1 MIPFHIPAIAP
12 DNLKYVNNLLA
23 NPNYFISRY
32 YFNKCLNW
40 LQEIY
45 TPSNIYLTNSCTSAL
60 EIICLAEGWKN
71 GDEIIMPSFTY
82 VSTANAFSKFGVTP
96 VFADVDMRDMN
107 ISVESIIASIT
118 PKTKAIV
125 VVHYGGVACNMDII
139 EAICQKNNLTLIEDA
154 AHSFNCFHKNK
165 RLGTIGS
172 YGAISFD
179 HTKNIHCGQG
189 GALIVNDSRKV
200 KKVATVFENGTNR
213 EEFLNKDVPYFE
225 WVSLGSKYALSELN
239 TAFLL
244 PQLES
249 SSVITEQR
257 VLIWNNYY
265 ELLKKLSPK
274 FIDLPV
280 IPEYAKHNGHIFYIK
295 LKNQT
300 ERNNLKAYLG
310 ENNIQTAFHF
320 IPLHNS
326 EYGKK
331 HAIIK
336 HQLIN
341 TELESE
347 RLLRLPIYHG
357 MNKEDVST
365 VVKFIRIFFE
375 S

>member
-1 MIPFHIPAIAP
+1 
-12 DNLKYVNNLLA
+12 
-23 NPNYFISRY
+23 
-32 YFNKCLNW
+32 
-40 LQEIY
+40 
-45 TPSNIYLTNSCTSAL
+45 
-60 EIICLAEGWKN
+60 
-71 GDEIIMPSFTY
+71 
-82 VSTANAFSKFGVTP
+82 
-96 VFADVDMRDMN
+96 MN
-107 ISVESIIASIT
+107 ISTESIIASIT

-139 EAICQKNNLTLIEDA
+139 EAICQKNNLILIEDA
-154 AHSFNCFHKNK
+154 AHSFNCFYQNK
-165 RLGTIGS
+165 RLGTIGH

-179 HTKNIHCGQG
+179 HTKNIHCSQG
-189 GALIVNDSRKV
+189 GALIVNDSEKV

-213 EEFLNKDVPYFE
+213 EDFLNKDVPYFE

-239 TAFLL
+239 AAFLL

-249 SSVITEQR
+249 SSIIIEQR
-257 VLIWNNYY
+257 VLIWKNYY

-310 ENNIQTAFHF
+310 ENNIQTTFHF

-326 EYGKK
+326 KYGKK

-336 HQLIN
+336 HRLIN

-357 MNKEDVST
+357 MNKEDVIT
-365 VVKFIRIFFE
+365 VVKFIRNFFE